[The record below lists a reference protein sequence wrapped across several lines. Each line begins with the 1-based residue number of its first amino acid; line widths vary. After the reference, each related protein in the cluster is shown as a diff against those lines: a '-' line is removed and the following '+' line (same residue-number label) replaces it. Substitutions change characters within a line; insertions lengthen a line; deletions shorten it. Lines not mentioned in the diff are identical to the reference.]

1 MRETAINC
9 RNRPISAAFFSD
21 AALAQ
26 SGISRM
32 SKLSDLFSKWKSR
45 NKRNP
50 ESNEPFA
57 ERRDYTA
64 KILNPGVDAA
74 VEQAIKAI
82 HASLPTPVFWLLG
95 KTQSGKSAI
104 VRTLTHSTA
113 AEIGSGFKPCTKT
126 AMFFDYPDSE
136 SALLRFLDTRGL
148 SEAGYDPSEDM
159 AWCER
164 QAHLLIVVVK
174 AMDHQLETLVSALR
188 KIRKAHPD
196 WPLIVAQTSLHEGYP
211 GRAANHPQPYP
222 FASEAVGPA
231 VPAGLRISLL
241 KQRQVLAG
249 LNARFVPIDFTFPE
263 DGYEPADYGIDA
275 FWTAIEAALPIG
287 LRAMLDIGRINDV
300 YSKAAHP
307 HIVSYAILTGC
318 AAAIPLPAAGLSA
331 VVILQG
337 KMFHSIASIYGLPL
351 TRQSV
356 SEIIGAIGL
365 GVLSGMG
372 GRELLKL
379 VPYYGQTVVAGMA
392 GLYTAAVS
400 YALGKTLCF
409 YFSHTKQG
417 EALSPEALNAMFKRE
432 FMRGGELLRDAVK
445 RRQAPE

>member
-1 MRETAINC
+1 M
-9 RNRPISAAFFSD
+9 
-21 AALAQ
+21 
-26 SGISRM
+26 SR
-32 SKLSDLFSKWKSR
+32 LSNLFSKWKSR

-50 ESNEPFA
+50 KPNAPFA
-57 ERRDYTA
+57 DRRDYTA
-64 KILNPGVDAA
+64 KILNPGVDPAA
-74 VEQAIKAI
+74 EQAIKAI

-104 VRTLTHSTA
+104 VRTLTRSTA
-113 AEIGSGFKPCTKT
+113 AEVGNGFKPCTKT

-148 SEAGYDPSEDM
+148 SEAGYDPGEDM

-174 AMDHQLETLVSALR
+174 AMDHQLEPLVPALN

-211 GRAANHPQPYP
+211 TRSANHLQPYP
-222 FASEAVGPA
+222 FSNDEIGPA
-231 VPAGLRISLL
+231 VPADLRFSLL
-241 KQRQVLAG
+241 KQRQVFAG

-275 FWTAIEAALPIG
+275 LWDSIEAALPLG
-287 LRAMLDIGRINDV
+287 LRAMLDLSRINDV

-307 HIVSYAILTGC
+307 HIVSYAILAGC
-318 AAAIPLPAAGLSA
+318 AAAIPLPAASLST

-351 TRQSV
+351 TRQSI
-356 SEIIGAIGL
+356 SEIVGAIGL

-379 VPYYGQTVVAGMA
+379 VPYYGQTVAAGMA
-392 GLYTAAVS
+392 GLYTATVS

-417 EALSPEALNAMFKRE
+417 KALSPDALNAMFKQE

-445 RRQAPE
+445 RRRAPESKQ

>member
-1 MRETAINC
+1 
-9 RNRPISAAFFSD
+9 
-21 AALAQ
+21 
-26 SGISRM
+26 M
-32 SKLSDLFSKWKSR
+32 SKLSALFSKWKSR

-57 ERRDYTA
+57 DRQDYTA
-64 KILNPGVDAA
+64 KILNPGVDAEA
-74 VEQAIKAI
+74 EQTIKAI

-104 VRTLTHSTA
+104 IRTLTRSTA
-113 AEIGSGFKPCTKT
+113 AEVGNGFKPCTKT

-148 SEAGYDPSEDM
+148 SEAGYDPGEDM

-164 QAHLLIVVVK
+164 RAHLLVVVVK
-174 AMDHQLETLVSALR
+174 AMDHQLEALLAVLR
-188 KIRKAHPD
+188 QIRKAHPD

-211 GRAANHPQPYP
+211 SRSANHLQPYP
-222 FASEAVGPA
+222 FADEAIGPA
-231 VPAGLRISLL
+231 APADLRLSLL
-241 KQRQVLAG
+241 KQRQVFAG
-249 LNARFVPIDFTFPE
+249 LDARFVPIDFTFPE

-275 FWTAIEAALPIG
+275 LWDAIEAAVPLG

-307 HIVSYAILTGC
+307 HIVSYAILAGC
-318 AAAIPLPAAGLSA
+318 AAAIPLPVASLGT

-337 KMFHSIASIYGLPL
+337 KMFHSIARIYGLPL
-351 TRQSV
+351 TRQSI
-356 SEIIGAIGL
+356 SEIVGAIGL

-379 VPYYGQTVVAGMA
+379 VPYYGQTVAAGMA

-409 YFSHTKQG
+409 YFSHTRQG
-417 EALSPEALNAMFKRE
+417 EALSPEALNAMFKQE